1 VKNLNKRVALRLFK
15 PDVSSETSCPMQK
28 IESVSE
34 MRSLAAEMKIQGKTV
49 ALVATQ
55 GALHAGQEALIRAA
69 VESAQVVIVSV
80 FVNPL
85 QFGPNEV
92 IANYPRSLEQD
103 IALCERCGAHIVFAH
118 RTATVHQRHR
128 AHQYATEAKTALA
141 RLLFKQRGLNR
152 MRVFQSAHAF
162 RRGDVFTRQRL

>member
-85 QFGPNEV
+85 QFGPNEDLER
-92 IANYPRSLEQD
+92 YPRSLEADCQLTFNLLHHHCLHP
-103 IALCERCGAHIVFAH
+103 IWAMAHLRHPSNHQAFPSCH
-118 RTATVHQRHR
+118 LPRRTKNLVLQLSCQLRPLKLSAPRHR
-128 AHQYATEAKTALA
+128 
-141 RLLFKQRGLNR
+141 
-152 MRVFQSAHAF
+152 
-162 RRGDVFTRQRL
+162 